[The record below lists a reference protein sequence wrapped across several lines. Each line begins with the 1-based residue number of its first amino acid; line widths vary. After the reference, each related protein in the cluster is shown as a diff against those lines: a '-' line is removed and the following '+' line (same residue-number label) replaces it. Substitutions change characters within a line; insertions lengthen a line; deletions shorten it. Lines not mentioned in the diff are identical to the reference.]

1 MCTSGMCV
9 FVAVCVHGT
18 CSWCVYIPG
27 VCTFLVCVCYWSMH
41 VPGVCVSL
49 VCACPWCVHVPDVCM
64 LVVSVLLGYARACSP
79 LPSVPQASRPEHPLG
94 PNAAQLHRGPVRGAF
109 ASLKTSSR
117 VLLATPCP
125 QAGEWQHSQDGP
137 VTPRKA
143 GSEKRHRETTSMGQQ
158 RGRVGAEPPA
168 VGHPC
173 DRREPLTCH
182 AHGPTYCLH
191 THTPGT
197 CIDE

>member
-64 LVVSVLLGYARACSP
+64 LVVSVLLVYACLWRMR
-79 LPSVPQASRPEHPLG
+79 VPGVCVSLVCVCYSSMHVPGVCVCRQYVG
-94 PNAAQLHRGPVRGAF
+94 PCAWQVRGSRLSHGCPTAGGSAPTLPRCCPMDVVSLCRFSLPAF
-109 ASLKTSSR
+109 LGVT
-117 VLLATPCP
+117 
-125 QAGEWQHSQDGP
+125 GP
-137 VTPRKA
+137 
-143 GSEKRHRETTSMGQQ
+143 S
-158 RGRVGAEPPA
+158 
-168 VGHPC
+168 
-173 DRREPLTCH
+173 
-182 AHGPTYCLH
+182 
-191 THTPGT
+191 
-197 CIDE
+197 